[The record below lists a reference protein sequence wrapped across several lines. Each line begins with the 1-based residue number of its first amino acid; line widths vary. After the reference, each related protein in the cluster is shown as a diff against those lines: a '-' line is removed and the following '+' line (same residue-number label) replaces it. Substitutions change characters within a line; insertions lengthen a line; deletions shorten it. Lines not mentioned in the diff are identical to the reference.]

1 MAKNKRKRKGGY
13 KPPPPSKEDVIASI
27 VSLASEIANAEN
39 PGPLWGQLHKAFLK
53 SDVDAEI
60 AAKIIMH
67 RDVEELASVVAQLT
81 SGEAISIEEESEV
94 AVEVDAQTKK
104 DALRAF
110 RKRVKFAR
118 LDHESKLGVGPLSGG
133 KNADFDSMIAPHD
146 YPMHVWKALA
156 ADGDLIDDGGGF
168 FRIP

>member
-60 AAKIIMH
+60 
-67 RDVEELASVVAQLT
+67 E
-81 SGEAISIEEESEV
+81 G
-94 AVEVDAQTKK
+94 
-104 DALRAF
+104 
-110 RKRVKFAR
+110 
-118 LDHESKLGVGPLSGG
+118 
-133 KNADFDSMIAPHD
+133 
-146 YPMHVWKALA
+146 
-156 ADGDLIDDGGGF
+156 
-168 FRIP
+168 

>member
-1 MAKNKRKRKGGY
+1 MSKNKRKKKGGY
-13 KPPPPSKEDVIASI
+13 KSPPPSKEDVITSI
-27 VSLASEIANAEN
+27 VTLASEIANAEN

-53 SDVDAEI
+53 SDVDAEVS
-60 AAKIIMH
+60 AKIIMH
-67 RDVEELASVVAQLT
+67 RDVGELASVVSQLT
-81 SGEAISIEEESEV
+81 SGSAISIKEETEEII
-94 AVEVDAQTKK
+94 EVDCQTKN

-118 LDHESKLGVGPLSGG
+118 LDHESKLGVGPLTGG
-133 KNADFDSMIAPHD
+133 KHSDFDSMIAPHD
-146 YPMHVWKALA
+146 YPMYVWKALA